1 MKRKEFWVSLPAMGC
16 AVSRMVALTVLSA
29 KLDEND

>member
-16 AVSRMVALTVLSA
+16 AVSRMVALTA